1 MPTHFWTNQACIK
14 LSDASVFLIGE
25 AETEYY
31 RFSCPHCERTCFQ
44 RSVTV
49 DGVAREKKKKWYG
62 NVQCDF
68 FSFVGRARFVGAVSP
83 AKFFGIENEPG
94 T

>member
-49 DGVAREKKKKWYG
+49 DGVAREKKKNG
-62 NVQCDF
+62 TETSSATF
-68 FSFVGRARFVGAVSP
+68 FHSWDERDL
-83 AKFFGIENEPG
+83 
-94 T
+94 